1 MTDIEQVISRT
12 LADPLAAARTARRA
26 IGYVGPDLPLDMLL
40 ASDLFPC
47 HLPWDADRPHG
58 RSAEWLE
65 TSFAPWTFSML
76 DAWLEGQFDFFE
88 YVLFSRG
95 DDSSQRLY
103 YYICELQR
111 QGLAAGPTP
120 LIFDVAHVKRPTSLA
135 HTVASVRTLAQRLEI
150 GDDALC
156 AGIDVANRRRRLLAA
171 VEAERDGPGS
181 YYERIARASL
191 FKDIDDSL
199 SGIKHSG
206 GDAEGRVLLA
216 GSAPPDDRV
225 HRAVEETGWT
235 VVGEF
240 HDRVLGR
247 LGPVIDSREGDP
259 AERIGAQAHYLS
271 VGPRV
276 FGDQTGAL
284 LQDVR
289 RTRADAVILWLI
301 EQDEARLWRVPE
313 EKAAL
318 EEAQI
323 PSLILTRRRWDAADG
338 TVDEVA
344 QFLKERNA

>member
-135 HTVASVRTLAQRLEI
+135 HTVASVRMLAQRLEI
-150 GDDALC
+150 GDDALW

-191 FKDIDDSL
+191 FRDIDDSL
-199 SGIKHSG
+199 SGIKHPG

-247 LGPVIDSREGDP
+247 LGPVIDRREGDP
-259 AERIGAQAHYLS
+259 AARIGAQAHYLS

-323 PSLILTRRRWDAADG
+323 PTLILTRRRWDAADG
-338 TVDEVA
+338 TADEVA